1 MHNAPGHLPK
11 FLTRAALAKHT
22 QCLVVA
28 REVLFASREKQQ
40 KTVTRLEDQ
49 SILAAVDKAT
59 EEVHRATE

>member
-1 MHNAPGHLPK
+1 M
-11 FLTRAALAKHT
+11 AKHT